1 MWSNWQDKVKPD
13 AQIPG
18 HLLWDMDLKKFDMQK
33 GRSIVVER
41 VIERGRMED
50 FYTLFKM
57 YGGVDKVRDIVKE
70 VHYLSPRNIAFAC
83 MVFDLKKEELR
94 CYTRR
99 RSQTIPWDY

>member
-1 MWSNWQDKVKPD
+1 MWSNWQDKVEPD
-13 AQIPG
+13 RQIPK
-18 HLLWDMDLKKFDMQK
+18 HLLWDMDLKRFDMQK
-33 GRSIVVER
+33 GRTIVVER
-41 VIERGRMED
+41 VIERGKMED

-70 VHYLSPRNIAFAC
+70 VYHLSPRNIAFAC

-94 CYTRR
+94 CYVRR